1 MKLYGSYTSP
11 FVRHCRIALA
21 ESGQHFEFIETD
33 YAQSATGSPTQRVP
47 FLRIGELQLHDSS
60 SILKYIREHSGGE
73 FLSDLIT
80 YDRYCLVNTALD
92 TCINLFLLE
101 RDGFSTEQIPYL
113 KRQQAR
119 IDAILH
125 ELNDLDWPEETPWND
140 ATIRLACFLDW
151 ALFRQRLDL
160 AGYPQLLNMLEQ
172 AREKNVFSSTA
183 PTQS

>member
-21 ESGQHFEFIETD
+21 ESGQHFEFVDTD
-33 YAQSATGSPTQRVP
+33 YAQSAKGSPTQRVP

-60 SILKYIREHSGGE
+60 SILKYVREHSGGE

-80 YDRYCLVNTALD
+80 FDRYCLVNTALD

-101 RDGFSTEQIPYL
+101 RDGFTGEQIPYL

-119 IDAILH
+119 IDAILK
-125 ELNDLDWPEETPWND
+125 ELNDLGWPAELPWND

-151 ALFRQRLDL
+151 ALFRQRLSLD
-160 AGYPQLLNMLEQ
+160 GYPELIKVLQQ
-172 AREKNVFSSTA
+172 AREKDVFASTA
-183 PTQS
+183 PPQ